1 MLTGGALDA
10 IIPQLPSRPFRDGLF
25 RAMKLQWAGDPLG
38 KRRPIN
44 AGRFNLK
51 NGARVLYLGDTPATC
66 LGEAQALGAP
76 HFAVA
81 VIPVQVQLQAV
92 VDLGDPATLARLQTS
107 EAEWML
113 NFRLRPNPT
122 ASQAFGE
129 ACARS
134 GCVDGILYPSPAQ
147 SGGLD
152 LAVLEVALAPGA
164 LVVCDPASRLRD
176 QLP

>member
-1 MLTGGALDA
+1 M
-10 IIPQLPSRPFRDGLF
+10 F
-25 RAMKLQWAGDPLG
+25 RAMKLRWAHDPLG
-38 KRRPIN
+38 KKRPIY

-51 NGARVLYLGDTPATC
+51 DGARVLYFGDTHATC
-66 LGEAQALGAP
+66 LGEVQALGVP

-92 VDLGDPATLARLQTS
+92 IDLRDTATLGLLQTA

-122 ASQAFGE
+122 VSQALGE

-134 GCVDGILYPSPAQ
+134 GCIDGILYPSPART
-147 SGGLD
+147 GGLD
-152 LAVLEVALAPGA
+152 LAVIEAALLPNA
-164 LVVCDPASRLRD
+164 LVVTDLASGLQD
-176 QLP
+176 ALP